1 MCVKQHYY
9 HHVRRSKESICV
21 FRSLPCQLPCK
32 NRGGLRS
39 EVHFAN
45 GASEGTRLYTAFMN
59 GSLCDIF
66 CL

>member
-1 MCVKQHYY
+1 MCMKQHYY
-9 HHVRRSKESICV
+9 HHVRRSKELCFSFV
-21 FRSLPCQLPCK
+21 AMPTPLQ

-45 GASEGTRLYTAFMN
+45 GTSEGTRLYAAFMN